1 VDGEQKLKGC
11 FQFQSA
17 AGKSISV
24 SSCVCPV
31 SIEVTPPPPVQKI
44 NMHESMWYRERTK
57 SNMNTLKSYGKERHE
72 LSARCDHKKCA
83 QCAHNAAA
91 VQASKI
97 FMVWCFCSGLHS
109 TLNTLLMITKHGE
122 QKPAHTQA

>member
-1 VDGEQKLKGC
+1 
-11 FQFQSA
+11 
-17 AGKSISV
+17 
-24 SSCVCPV
+24 
-31 SIEVTPPPPVQKI
+31 
-44 NMHESMWYRERTK
+44 
-57 SNMNTLKSYGKERHE
+57 MNTLKSYGKERHE

-122 QKPAHTQA
+122 LKPRAYKSLMLFLRSCYQKVRHYFLSY